1 MTVSS
6 EKSNKRE
13 KITSKEFSQKKKM
26 LAYHPILCTHVFKKE
41 ILNSRSK
48 IQQCIKKVIKQ
59 VNYSKKVEVA
69 ITFGSLLMQ
78 FIC

>member
-1 MTVSS
+1 MRAIIDLPGQIDIS
-6 EKSNKRE
+6 
-13 KITSKEFSQKKKM
+13 I
-26 LAYHPILCTHVFKKE
+26 ILCTHVFKKD